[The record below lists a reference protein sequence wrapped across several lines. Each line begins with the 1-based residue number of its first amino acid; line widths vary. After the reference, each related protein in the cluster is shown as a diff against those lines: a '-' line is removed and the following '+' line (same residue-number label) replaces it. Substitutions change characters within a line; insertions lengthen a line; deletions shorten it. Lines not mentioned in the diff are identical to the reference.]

1 MAALT
6 SESRPLKKRCFGIG
20 RSRFLLLYFLLQKM
34 FAPLISPQVFVYL
47 YLYLKPL
54 ETVGC
59 VVKKSLF
66 CGQTLRNCPS
76 RNSTLFSSRWSTL
89 LNQLRQRSFWTN
101 FPHITGLFLQLKMV
115 GLINLALFFRY
126 NREFPHVSS
135 LFQYIRT
142 AHSFKECDA
151 MRRRVTCSPSQ
162 HCVKARVY
170 ARSGVK
176 HTSYDKGYA
185 NTCSPSASDVC
196 RDPNYKCEVSQLLLI
211 SLLQWSLRSSGGWD
225 SSNCHRNCQLH
236 VLDMFG
242 YSVG

>member
-59 VVKKSLF
+59 VVKNAQFPFLW
-66 CGQTLRNCPS
+66 TNVTCPS
-76 RNSTLFSSRWSTL
+76 RNSSRWSTL

-115 GLINLALFFRY
+115 GLINLALLFRY
-126 NREFPHVSS
+126 NREFLNVSS
-135 LFQYIRT
+135 LFQYALFQRMWR
-142 AHSFKECDA
+142 H
-151 MRRRVTCSPSQ
+151 
-162 HCVKARVY
+162 
-170 ARSGVK
+170 
-176 HTSYDKGYA
+176 A
-185 NTCSPSASDVC
+185 NASSMFALAALC
-196 RDPNYKCEVSQLLLI
+196 QGK
-211 SLLQWSLRSSGGWD
+211 SLR
-225 SSNCHRNCQLH
+225 
-236 VLDMFG
+236 
-242 YSVG
+242 